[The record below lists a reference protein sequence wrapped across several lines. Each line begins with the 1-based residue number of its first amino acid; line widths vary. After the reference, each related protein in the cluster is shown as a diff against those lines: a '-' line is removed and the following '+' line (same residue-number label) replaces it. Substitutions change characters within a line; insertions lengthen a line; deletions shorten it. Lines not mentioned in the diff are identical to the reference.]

1 MSTSKNVKNSA
12 THARQVAKPAAQPS
26 RPVTTVTKPKQGSRT
41 RTIPVALDPGDLAN
55 AIVADPTP
63 RRKFPPTSTKPITD
77 MPSFVVTTN
86 CHEDVKRLGTPTDVD
101 RIWLESLE
109 IRQQL
114 RHTGAFDQDA
124 LVCRQFQQKMNPHL
138 AGIRLSKCDMRW
150 GAQPKASSHRFV
162 SQLAA
167 VLGRLPA
174 EQWRLCR
181 SCRGGHKPRSTTT
194 PCSRCHGLGYLM
206 THTHDEKVAKK
217 AAVPRSATSE

>member
-1 MSTSKNVKNSA
+1 MSMSKNTTKLMMQAS
-12 THARQVAKPAAQPS
+12 QVARAAARLDHPS
-26 RPVTTVTKPKQGSRT
+26 PTVTKPKQGSRT
-41 RTIPVALDPGDLAN
+41 RTIPVELDPGDLAN

-63 RRKFPPTSTKPITD
+63 RRKLPPTRTKPITD

-86 CHEDVKRLGTPTDVD
+86 CHEDVKRLGTPTDAD

-114 RHTGAFDQDA
+114 RQTGAFDQDA

-181 SCRGGHKPRSTTT
+181 SCRGGHKPRFTTK

-206 THTHDEKVAKK
+206 THTHDEKIAKK